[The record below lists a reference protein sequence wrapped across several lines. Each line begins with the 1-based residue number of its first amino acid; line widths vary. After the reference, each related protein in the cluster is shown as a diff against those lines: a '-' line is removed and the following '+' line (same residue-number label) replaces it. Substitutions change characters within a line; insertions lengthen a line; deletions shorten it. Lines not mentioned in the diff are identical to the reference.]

1 MNSTRFVFLDYL
13 RIFAATSVFFGHNVS
28 GFLQSVIDSP
38 ELHQSHILYWY
49 FAYSIRFVT
58 EMGGT
63 GVVVFFMISGYIITH
78 TLKLSSASSFLIR
91 RFFRIY
97 PAFIFASILEVFV
110 SNHPSSYDDLI
121 LRLLLLGDILE
132 LPYGLGGVE
141 WTLRIELYFY
151 FFMFLVKELGFLDKR
166 YFPLIFIIPSVYL
179 FISDPLPRFGAFGGY
194 ISLYIPILF
203 IGSCVY
209 IAQHDSR
216 SRTISISTILLLY
229 MIHVQELT
237 NLGKSSTYLR
247 FLNVGMIVWFFFW
260 YFQKLFSRTLVISLL
275 SNVTYS
281 FYLFHN
287 WIGRYISGFV
297 FESTWPW
304 GIYIS
309 IVVLSTLVY
318 YIVELPFISLGRKL
332 SRDVIALGK
341 SRFKS

>member
-38 ELHQSHILYWY
+38 ELHQLHIFYWY
-49 FAYSIRFVT
+49 FAYVIRFVT

-63 GVVVFFMISGYIITH
+63 GVVCFFMISGYIITH
-78 TLKLSSASSFLIR
+78 TLKFSSANSFLIR

-97 PAFIFASILEVFV
+97 PAFIFASILEFSL
-110 SNHPSSYDDLI
+110 SNHRSLYIDLI
-121 LRLLLLGDILE
+121 WRFLLLGDIFG

-151 FFMFLVKELGFLDKR
+151 FFMYICKQLNFLDKK
-166 YFPLIFIIPSVYL
+166 YFSVVFIIPSLYL
-179 FISDPLPRFGAFGGY
+179 FSSDPLPTFGAFGGY

-209 IAQHDSR
+209 IAQNDSR
-216 SRTISISTILLLY
+216 SRIIAISTILFLY

-247 FLNVGMIVWFFFW
+247 FLNVGMIIWFFAW
-260 YFQKLFSRTLVISLL
+260 YFQKLFYPAFFISLL
-275 SNVTYS
+275 SNITYS

-287 WIGRYISGFV
+287 WIGRYISGLV
-297 FESTWPW
+297 SEATWPW
-304 GIYIS
+304 GIYIVL
-309 IVVLSTLVY
+309 VVFSALVY
-318 YIVELPFISLGRKL
+318 YIVELPFIWLGRKL
-332 SRDVIALGK
+332 SRDVMGEKIQIKL
-341 SRFKS
+341 

>member
-49 FAYSIRFVT
+49 FAYLIRFIT

-91 RFFRIY
+91 RIFRIY

-110 SNHPSSYDDLI
+110 SNYRSSYDDLI
-121 LRLLLLGDILE
+121 WRLLLLGDIIE

-151 FFMFLVKELGFLDKR
+151 FFMFLLKQLGFLDKR
-166 YFPLIFIIPSVYL
+166 YVPLVFIFPSFYL
-179 FISDPLPRFGAFGGY
+179 FISDPLPRFGAFEGY
-194 ISLYIPILF
+194 ISLYIPLLF

-216 SRTISISTILLLY
+216 SRVITISTILLLY

-247 FLNVGMIVWFFFW
+247 FLNIGMIIWFCSW
-260 YFQKLFSRTLVISLL
+260 YFQKLFTPTFLISLL
-275 SNVTYS
+275 SNITYS

-287 WIGRYISGFV
+287 WIGRSISGLV
-297 FESTWPW
+297 FEATWPW

-309 IVVLSTLVY
+309 IVVLSVLVY

-332 SRDVIALGK
+332 SRDVNRLRWN
-341 SRFKS
+341 SFKS